1 MATPAGFI
9 PLDAYGARQFG
20 RLSFVLSKESPP
32 DPERN
37 TAFLRLP
44 IYPRPGAAKCRL
56 NRSAGGRAPT
66 LDTGDVQGLGPARSV
81 TQRLLGGLCPLIMR
95 DFAFLLNVGCRPVT
109 KPTTA
114 AR

>member
-9 PLDAYGARQFG
+9 LLDAYGARQFG

-66 LDTGDVQGLGPARSV
+66 LVTGDVQGLGPARSV
-81 TQRLLGGLCPLIMR
+81 TRRLWAGY
-95 DFAFLLNVGCRPVT
+95 
-109 KPTTA
+109 